1 MNMSVNIFVKTL
13 SGTGAMS
20 MLGATFADKVTFGG
34 NFGSIFWLGVMF
46 LAIGVGLGL
55 AGRRAE

>member
-1 MNMSVNIFVKTL
+1 MSVNIFIKSL

-20 MLGATFADKVTFGG
+20 MLGATLADKATFSG
-34 NFGSIFWLGVMF
+34 NYGSIFWLGVMF
-46 LAIGVGLGL
+46 VAIGVGLGL